1 MRAVVLAKRNTPVMT
16 VSSPPRGV
24 CGLVCC
30 ERMGDWKRRRTG
42 GDSEGALAPEVGEL
56 DHPPCEKRAGDANDA
71 QDDLLYAR
79 RVKGLWE

>member
-1 MRAVVLAKRNTPVMT
+1 MNNETTGRGSEVLA
-16 VSSPPRGV
+16 RGE
-24 CGLVCC
+24 G
-30 ERMGDWKRRRTG
+30 
-42 GDSEGALAPEVGEL
+42 EGALAPEVGEL